1 VAKLSANKTVLDW
14 VWLATVEGVSK
25 WATSGMCNLGDE
37 SPCVTATRRAGDTD
51 RHTACQSAQCIF
63 LDRRTG
69 AY

>member
-1 VAKLSANKTVLDW
+1 LTPTGEIAVAKLSANKTVLDW

-51 RHTACQSAQCIF
+51 RHP
-63 LDRRTG
+63 L
-69 AY
+69 